1 MHFLRLIRPVNLI
14 IIALTMYGVHY
25 YIISGFGRYQK
36 INSHPIDFF
45 LLVFSTILIAAGG
58 NIINDYFDVKAD
70 RINKPEKLI
79 ISKHI
84 KRRWAIVTHWSFNGV
99 AFLIAIYLS
108 ITYQT
113 LWLVFIHLLSINA
126 LWFYSMLFK
135 RKVMMGNL
143 LIALLTALVPL
154 LVVIFFKVSNWHN
167 PVFSPFDP
175 ATWPTDIDYTF
186 VYLLAVFAFI
196 QNLAREIIKDIQDM
210 KGDEL
215 IYVKSLPMVVG
226 IQKSFLIVKALLLV
240 FPTFSLFSFIYFFP
254 ELIKKAFLEIALISL
269 PYIVILSFNLLVI
282 YLIDKTKGSKL
293 RLFHNLIKL
302 TMLIG
307 VLSAFYFA
315 YFQL

>member
-1 MHFLRLIRPVNLI
+1 VYFLRLIRPINLI

-25 YIISGFGRYQK
+25 YIISVFGRYQK
-36 INSHPIDFF
+36 INSHPVDFF

-84 KRRWAIVTHWSFNGV
+84 KRRWAIVTHWSFNGA

-108 ITYQT
+108 IAYQT
-113 LWLVFIHLLSINA
+113 LWLVFIHLLSINS

-135 RKVMMGNL
+135 RKVMIGNL
-143 LIALLTALVPL
+143 LIALLTALVPV

-167 PVFSPFDP
+167 PEFSPFDP
-175 ATWPTDIDYTF
+175 TTWSTEIDYTF
-186 VYLLAVFAFI
+186 VYVLAFFAFI

-226 IQKSFLIVKALLLV
+226 IQKSFLYIKVLLLL
-240 FPTFSLFSFIYFFP
+240 FPGFSLISFIYFSP
-254 ELIKKAFLEIALISL
+254 ELIKKNLVENALITL
-269 PYIVILSFNLLVI
+269 PYFLILAINIFVI
-282 YLIDKTKGSKL
+282 YLIAKTNGSKL
-293 RLFHNLIKL
+293 SLYHNLIKL

-307 VLSAFYFA
+307 VLSTFYFA